1 MTKLRI
7 KRVCAPLAAALALA
21 PAPAWPA
28 EGTIV
33 GTWRLVSMTARDA
46 ATGKESDVWGERPL
60 GFLSYTPAGRMSAVV
75 AKADRKISADSAGR
89 ATQEEQ
95 AALFRDSFGYAG
107 RYTLTEDGVVHHV
120 EVASDPTWIGND
132 QRRLT
137 RMEGNR
143 LTVTSPPVASAASAE
158 PQAFVLVW
166 ERVE

>member
-1 MTKLRI
+1 MNVRI
-7 KRVCAPLAAALALA
+7 AVACALLAGALALA

-33 GTWRLVSMTARDA
+33 GTWRLVSMTTRDA
-46 ATGKESDVWGERPL
+46 ATGKERDVWGEHPL
-60 GFLSYTPAGRMSAVV
+60 GFLSYTPGGRMSAVV
-75 AKADRKISADSAGR
+75 AKSDRKISADSAGR
-89 ATQEEQ
+89 ATPEEQ

-107 RYTLTEDGVVHHV
+107 RYTVTDDGVVHHV

-132 QRRLT
+132 HRRLT
-137 RMEGNR
+137 RMQGNR
-143 LTVTSPPVASAASAE
+143 LTVTSPPVASAAAAE

>member
-1 MTKLRI
+1 MTKVRI
-7 KRVCAPLAAALALA
+7 ACVCAPLSAALALA
-21 PAPAWPA
+21 SAPAWPA
-28 EGTIV
+28 EAAIV
-33 GTWRLVSMTARDA
+33 GTWRLVSMTTRDA
-46 ATGKESDVWGERPL
+46 ATGKQTDVWGERPL
-60 GFLSYTPAGRMSAVV
+60 GYLSYTPSGRMSAVV
-75 AKADRKISADSAGR
+75 AKAGRKISADSAGR
-89 ATQEEQ
+89 ASPEEQ
-95 AALFRDSFGYAG
+95 AALFRESFGYAG
-107 RYTLTEDGVVHHV
+107 RYTVTEDGVVHHV

>member
-1 MTKLRI
+1 MNVRI
-7 KRVCAPLAAALALA
+7 AVTCALFAGALALA

-28 EGTIV
+28 EGSIV
-33 GTWRLVSMTARDA
+33 GTWRLVSMTTRDP
-46 ATGKESDVWGERPL
+46 ATGKERDVWGEHPL
-60 GFLSYTPAGRMSAVV
+60 GFLFYTPAGRMSAVV

-89 ATQEEQ
+89 ATPEEQ

-107 RYTLTEDGVVHHV
+107 RYTVTDDGVVHHV

-137 RMEGNR
+137 TMQGDR
-143 LTVTSPPVASAASAE
+143 LTVTSPPVASAAAAE